1 MNDDRITILWDEL
14 DALHYDCTVV
24 KVLHTHTDHSFS
36 MLTSLIPRPFIP
48 HSFIPHPLIPRPP
61 SLCRYDVDGLTR
73 SKAWGEL
80 GRADVRDGLKVLR
93 NVKKQ
98 LVVKKKFIKNLPGCV
113 Q

>member
-1 MNDDRITILWDEL
+1 MNDDRITIMWGEL
-14 DALHYDCTVV
+14 DAVHNDCTVV
-24 KVLHTHTDHSFS
+24 KVLHTHTDHISS
-36 MLTSLIPRPFIP
+36 LLTSLIPHPFIP
-48 HSFIPHPLIPRPP
+48 HPFIPRPP